1 MSSGIASLH
10 KILKDETRRK
20 IILLLNEKGSLSYTD
35 LMDTLGIV
43 STGLLNYHLKVLSN
57 LLKKNKEGQYTLT
70 EKGKLAS
77 QLLLE
82 FPEGKRHQLGK
93 PKWWRRFWI
102 EMLIFVIVMSSI
114 ILAAYFLGYID
125 GNGFYQGIISMFS
138 AIGITYMVQHV
149 LRDVLSKRSQRM
161 IAKTGYIAG
170 GISLGLG
177 IAFIGGGVLFRVLQ
191 DLTGIPLLHTIFWS
205 NWYLVFSLL
214 IAPAVGAFLMY
225 RFGKKRRFRT
235 ANYIPEP

>member
-10 KILKDETRRK
+10 KILEDETRRK
-20 IILLLNEKGSLSYTD
+20 TVLLLNEKGGLSYTE
-35 LMDTLGIV
+35 LMDTLGIG
-43 STGLLNYHLKVLSN
+43 STGLFNYHLKVLGN
-57 LLKKNKEGQYTLT
+57 LLTKNEKGQYMLT

-77 QLLLE
+77 RLLLE
-82 FPEGKRHQLGK
+82 FPEDNRQLGK

-102 EMLIFVIVMSSI
+102 ETLIFVIVMSSI

-125 GNGFYQGIISMFS
+125 GNGFYQGIITIFP
-138 AIGITYMVQHV
+138 AIGVSYMVQHV
-149 LRDVLSKRSQRM
+149 LRDVLSKKSQLI

-170 GISLGLG
+170 GISLGLST
-177 IAFIGGGVLFRVLQ
+177 AFIGGGILFRVLQ
-191 DLTGIPLLHTIFWS
+191 DLTGEPLLHTIFWS

-214 IAPAVGAFLMY
+214 IAPSIGAFLMY

-235 ANYIPEP
+235 ANYIPDP

>member
-20 IILLLNEKGSLSYTD
+20 IVLLLNDKGSLSYTE

-43 STGLLNYHLKVLSN
+43 STGLLNYHLKVLGD
-57 LLKKNKEGQYTLT
+57 LLMKNEVGQYMLT

-77 QLLLE
+77 RLLLE
-82 FPEGKRHQLGK
+82 FPEESGQRGK

-102 EMLIFVIVMSSI
+102 EMLIFAIVMSSI
-114 ILAAYFLGYID
+114 ILAIYFLGYID
-125 GNGFYQGIISMFS
+125 GNGVYQGIISIFP
-138 AIGITYMVQHV
+138 AIGFSYMIQHV
-149 LRDVLSKRSQRM
+149 LRDVLSKKKQRI

-170 GISLGLG
+170 GIALGLG
-177 IAFIGGGVLFRVLQ
+177 TAFFGVGILFRVLQ
-191 DLTGIPLLHTIFWS
+191 EITGEPLLHTIFWS
-205 NWYLVFSLL
+205 NGYLVFSLL
-214 IAPAVGAFLMY
+214 IAPTIGAFLMY

-235 ANYIPEP
+235 ANYIPDP